1 MFALPS
7 SIGRFARHAGL
18 LALLCLSLGGNALAA
33 APDPAAPGAKA
44 TKAVMPTQAASAQQL
59 TPEERAT
66 RERIEKAT
74 LGIANLH
81 RSKSGELNCG
91 KCHGRKVAPDDNQ
104 TVENS
109 ECISCHDGYPEMA
122 EASAEKLS
130 NKALNPHGSHL
141 GPEIACT
148 SCHQGHQESKAY
160 CLHCHTNFS
169 MPMPG
174 NKPAAR

>member
-44 TKAVMPTQAASAQQL
+44 TKAAKPTQ
-59 TPEERAT
+59 
-66 RERIEKAT
+66 
-74 LGIANLH
+74 
-81 RSKSGELNCG
+81 
-91 KCHGRKVAPDDNQ
+91 VAPDDNQ